1 MGDAFKCKNCGTV
14 VETPQSCP
22 SCGETAMRP
31 IQLSEAE
38 KAGNVEETA
47 SETDAS
53 PNATDDGDSA
63 TADEPDEPD
72 TASAP
77 TRTREQDS
85 GSGLLSW
92 LKSLL

>member
-53 PNATDDGDSA
+53 TNA
-63 TADEPDEPD
+63 TADTESETADEPD
-72 TASAP
+72 TASV
-77 TRTREQDS
+77 RTRNRESQG